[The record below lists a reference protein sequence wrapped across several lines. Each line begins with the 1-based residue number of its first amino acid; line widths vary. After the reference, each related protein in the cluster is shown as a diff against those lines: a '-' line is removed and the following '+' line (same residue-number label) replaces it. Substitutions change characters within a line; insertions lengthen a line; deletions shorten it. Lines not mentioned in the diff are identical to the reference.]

1 MKTLSFQ
8 ANKKQS
14 SALHGLAY
22 WIADASY
29 IAERYGKNDPEHE
42 KAHKTVMQCFDELDR
57 LGVPFWVQNYIIM
70 FAENWRR
77 YKAEYL
83 ENAMQKCNICLQ

>member
-1 MKTLSFQ
+1 MDTLSFQ

-14 SALHGLAY
+14 NAMRSLAY
-22 WIADASY
+22 WIADVHY

-42 KAHKTVMQCFDELDR
+42 VAHKTVMQCFDELDR
-57 LGVPFWVQNYIIM
+57 LGVPFWVQNNIIM

-77 YKAEYL
+77 YKTEYM
-83 ENAMQKCNICLQ
+83 ENAMQKFNICLQ